1 MNNSNTTISVKW
13 FMELPLEERIA
24 ISNKYYPEYAEDNT
38 DLEDEEIT
46 NIYLSEH
53 PEQAIL
59 CHHCGAEKKVKSG
72 LCSVC
77 GKFPPMVKE
86 ESQDNSKEGVI
97 LGEENTVLAKWYL
110 IPTSFKPIGE
120 LRDIIIAEMDID
132 VTNNIEAENTSLK
145 ARIVLLEDA
154 LKKNHQWALCLLAD
168 IEAGNV
174 EYEEEYRLEL
184 NQDIAQATNL
194 LK

>member
-1 MNNSNTTISVKW
+1 MKQDNSTMQKAIEW
-13 FMELPLEERIA
+13 WGELKTLSEKCPLL
-24 ISNKYYPEYAEDNT
+24 NKYGFDVKRPTASIT
-38 DLEDEEIT
+38 KDEIF

-53 PEQAIL
+53 PEQA
-59 CHHCGAEKKVKSG
+59 
-72 LCSVC
+72 
-77 GKFPPMVKE
+77 VKE

-154 LKKNHQWALCLLAD
+154 LNMVLGIEDAAFGLRGFDAKRLKSEIKKA
-168 IEAGNV
+168 
-174 EYEEEYRLEL
+174 L
-184 NQDIAQATNL
+184 NQ
-194 LK
+194 K